1 MKKPKYELTQACK
14 KIWEKLRIHKNEN
27 SKEKNYELIDQLLKL
42 IKEKDM
48 TVSFSKFKLFTCCI
62 CFQNT

>member
-27 SKEKNYELIDQLLKL
+27 SKEKNHGLIDQLLKL

-48 TVSFSKFKLFTCCI
+48 NVSLVF
-62 CFQNT
+62 

>member
-27 SKEKNYELIDQLLKL
+27 SKEKNHELIDELLKL

-48 TVSFSKFKLFTCCI
+48 NVSLIYVRNCLFVVYL
-62 CFQNT
+62 